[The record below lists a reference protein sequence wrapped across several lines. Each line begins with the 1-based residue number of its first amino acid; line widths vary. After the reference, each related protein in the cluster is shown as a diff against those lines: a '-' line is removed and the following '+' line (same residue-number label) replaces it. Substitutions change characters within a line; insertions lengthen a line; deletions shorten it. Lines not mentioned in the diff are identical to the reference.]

1 MKRILA
7 GLATALLLCA
17 QPAAAQSM
25 LRDAETESLLADMAR
40 PIAVAAGLDPKNF
53 SVVLLNDP
61 SVNAFVAGGQTVYIH
76 SGLIDEADTANEVQ
90 GVIAHEVGHI
100 IGGHVALAGRGAGPA
115 TSISILSL
123 VLGIAAVAA
132 GAGEAGAGILAAGQ
146 QAALG
151 NYLAFS
157 RSQETSADAAGARY
171 LGTAGVSGAGML
183 SFFKKLQNMEY
194 RLAIPQENS
203 YNRTHPLSGE
213 RISALTADLQA
224 QPAWG
229 KPLDPRLQERFLRVQ
244 AKLRGYVNDPKET
257 LRRYPP
263 SDNSVPAH
271 YARAYAYHLTGYP
284 DQAQQET
291 AALVKAAPHDP
302 YFLELQG
309 QILLESGK
317 PAEALAP
324 LREATERTDYQPLI
338 AATFGHA
345 LIATEDPNNLAEAEK
360 VLRQAVARDRQNP
373 FAWTQLATIYE
384 RKGDQPHVA
393 LAMAERASLIGEPQM
408 ALASARAAVA
418 GLPEGS
424 TERLRAQDIQM
435 ISQNLLDE
443 RKGNRRRR
451 LTER

>member
-7 GLATALLLCA
+7 GLATALLVCA
-17 QPAAAQSM
+17 QPAAAQSI

-53 SVVLLNDP
+53 TVVLLNDP
-61 SVNAFVAGGQTVYIH
+61 SVNAFVAGGQAVYLH
-76 SGLIDEADTANEVQ
+76 SGLIDEADNINEVQ
-90 GVIAHEVGHI
+90 GVVAHEVGHI
-100 IGGHVALAGRGAGPA
+100 VGGHVALAGRGAGPA

-123 VLGIAAVAA
+123 LLGVAAVAA
-132 GAGEAGAGILAAGQ
+132 GAGSAGAGILAAGQ

-157 RSQETSADAAGARY
+157 RTQETSADAAGARY
-171 LGTAGVSGAGML
+171 LGAAGVNGAGML

-229 KPLDPRLQERFLRVQ
+229 KPTDPALQERFLRVQ

-257 LRRYPP
+257 LRRYPA
-263 SDNSVPAH
+263 SDNSIPAH

-291 AALVKAAPHDP
+291 AALVKAKPHDP

-309 QILLESGK
+309 QILLESGR
-317 PAEALAP
+317 PADALAS
-324 LREATERTDYQPLI
+324 LREATQRTNAQPLI

-345 LIATEDPNNLAEAEK
+345 LIATEDPAHLAEAEK
-360 VLRQAVARDRQNP
+360 VLRQAVGRDRENP

-384 RKGDQPHVA
+384 RKGDQPRVA

-424 TERLRAQDIQM
+424 SERLRAQDIQM
-435 ISQNLLDE
+435 IAQNELDE
-443 RKGNRRRR
+443 RKPNRRR
-451 LTER
+451 LSAQ